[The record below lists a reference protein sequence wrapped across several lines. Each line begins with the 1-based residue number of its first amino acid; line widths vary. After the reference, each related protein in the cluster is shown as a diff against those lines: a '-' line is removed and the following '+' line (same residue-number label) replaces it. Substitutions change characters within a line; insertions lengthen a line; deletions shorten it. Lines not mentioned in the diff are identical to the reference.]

1 LNALSQWLAQW
12 AGQLSRKKWPARPS
26 QNPEVM
32 KSPRLSEQGPLFG
45 APSQELLVGQ
55 LAQNEAWSKE
65 AWSREACSKEA
76 SLSALGQEA
85 GSW

>member
-1 LNALSQWLAQW
+1 
-12 AGQLSRKKWPARPS
+12 
-26 QNPEVM
+26 M

-65 AWSREACSKEA
+65 AWSKEG
-76 SLSALGQEA
+76 SVVVSALGQEA
-85 GSW
+85 GSWQSAVPS